1 MARKSTEVKKATAKK
16 KVAAKKTTAL
26 KKAVAVKKTSAVK
39 KITAVKPSERK
50 KEFIV
55 RSIFMIHVRRI
66 GWLRTALGGGLMY
79 LSIMEFIFLN
89 LTFIVVLYQWMLN
102 PFFRIKKFRIRD
114 YILIDR
120 WRVEGMM
127 AFDRFNCDFC
137 GYANGTAKL
146 WNDQLDAISK
156 ADFGKGKWYGKA
168 ISGIYSICLA
178 VFLVAA
184 FIFSKILF
192 ALIALFL
199 GYHWAGNRKAWRE
212 LVESDY
218 AGKQSLILKWL
229 VRCAKLSAGTLL
241 TNLEQIETSW
251 CPLKHIE
258 TRSAVNPDH
267 HKLFFERDEVAE
279 MYQALEKKGTVSLRR
294 QKY

>member
-1 MARKSTEVKKATAKK
+1 MARKSTEVKKSTAKK
-16 KVAAKKTTAL
+16 KVAAKKTAAPK
-26 KKAVAVKKTSAVK
+26 KKAAVKNVSAVK
-39 KITAVKPSERK
+39 PAERK

-79 LSIMEFIFLN
+79 LSIMEFIFLH

-102 PFFRIKKFRIRD
+102 PFFGIRKFRIKD

-156 ADFGKGKWYGKA
+156 ADFGKGKWYGKVIA
-168 ISGIYSICLA
+168 GIYSLCLA
-178 VFLVAA
+178 LVLVAA
-184 FIFSKILF
+184 FVFSKILF

-212 LVESDY
+212 LAESDY
-218 AGKQSLILKWL
+218 AGKQTLVLKWL

-258 TRSAVNPDH
+258 TRSTVNPDH
-267 HKLFFERDEVAE
+267 HELFFERDEVAE
-279 MYQALEKKGTVSLRR
+279 MYQALEKKGTVSPRR